1 MRFLIVLEPTEAG
14 FSVQVPDLAIVTHG
28 ESINA
33 AKQAATK
40 AIRINLE
47 AYGEAHQKVPESKS
61 VLTHLENPDF
71 KDLLFTYVDV
81 TKPREKVAA

>member
-1 MRFLIVLEPTEAG
+1 MLETTEAG
-14 FSVQVPDLAIVTHG
+14 FSVQVPDLAIVTFG
-28 ESINA
+28 ENIDA
-33 AKQAATK
+33 AKQAAVK

-47 AYGEAHQKVPESKS
+47 AYRETGRKIPEMNS

-81 TKPREKVAA
+81 TEPREKAAA